1 MIWDDLMGTTPTRPR
16 LIMLTQWFDPEPT
29 LKGAK
34 FAQRLHD
41 LGFDVEVVTGFPN
54 YPGGAVYPGYRIRP
68 FQRETVG
75 NVAVTRL
82 ALYPSHDQ
90 SRFGRIL
97 NYVSFF
103 VSAVCYLIFAA
114 RKANVVYVYHPP
126 LTVGMAA
133 VVAKF
138 FRRTPIVLD
147 IQDLWPDTL
156 RATGMIGNQRLLR
169 LVDRV
174 CSWTYKR
181 VDHISVLSNGFRDL
195 LVKRGVPTN
204 KVSVIHNWA
213 DEPEEEGVED
223 EVVADPL
230 GPRGPF
236 RLLFA
241 GNMGKAQGLDN
252 VLDAAALALA
262 AHRDIEFCLLGSG
275 LDLDRLKARAAAEN
289 LTNVRFLP
297 RVPLSRVGAYL
308 DAADCLLVHLK
319 ADPLFK
325 ITVPSKTQAYLRAGR
340 PIIMAVP
347 GDAADLVC
355 AADAG
360 LAISSDDPEALVD
373 AVVAMAAQ
381 PETER
386 ERLGHN
392 AQVYYAEELSFAKG
406 TGRFGEL
413 LGALAGG
420 ARR

>member
-1 MIWDDLMGTTPTRPR
+1 MGTTPTRPR

-54 YPGGAVYPGYRIRP
+54 YPGGTVYPGYRIKP
-68 FQRETVG
+68 IQRETIG
-75 NVAVTRL
+75 DVAVTRL
-82 ALYPSHDQ
+82 ALYPSHD
-90 SRFGRIL
+90 SSKVDRIL
-97 NYVSFF
+97 NYISFF
-103 VSAVCYLIFAA
+103 ASAVCYLTFAA
-114 RKANVVYVYHPP
+114 RKADVIYVYHPP
-126 LTVGMAA
+126 LTVGIAA
-133 VVAKF
+133 VVSQF
-138 FRRTPIVLD
+138 FRSAPIVLD
-147 IQDLWPDTL
+147 VQDLWPDTL
-156 RATGMIGNQRLLR
+156 RATGMICNHRLLR
-169 LVDRV
+169 LVERT
-174 CSWTYKR
+174 CSWTYQR
-181 VDHISVLSNGFRDL
+181 VDHISVLSAGFRDL
-195 LVKRGVPTN
+195 LVKRGVPTK

-213 DEPEEEGVED
+213 DEPEEDVEY

-230 GPRGPF
+230 GPKGPF
-236 RLLFA
+236 RVLFA

-275 LDLDRLKARAAAEN
+275 LDLDRLKARAGAEN

-325 ITVPSKTQAYLRAGR
+325 ITIPSKTPAYLRAGR

-355 AADAG
+355 AAEAG
-360 LAISSDDPEALVD
+360 LAISSDDPKALVD
-373 AVVAMAAQ
+373 AVVAMAAL

-386 ERLGHN
+386 ARLGHN
-392 AQVYYAEELSFAKG
+392 AQDYYAEKLSFAKG

-413 LGALAGG
+413 LGALADG

>member
-1 MIWDDLMGTTPTRPR
+1 MGTTPTRPR
-16 LIMLTQWFDPEPT
+16 LIMLTQWFDPEPI

-54 YPGGAVYPGYRIRP
+54 YPGGAVYPGYRIQP
-68 FQRETVG
+68 IQRETIG
-75 NVAVTRL
+75 DVAVTRL
-82 ALYPSHDQ
+82 ALYPSHD
-90 SRFGRIL
+90 SSKVGRIL

-103 VSAVCYLIFAA
+103 FSAAGYLTLGA
-114 RKANVVYVYHPP
+114 RKADVIYAYHPP

-138 FRRTPIVLD
+138 IRRTPIVLD
-147 IQDLWPDTL
+147 VQDLWPDTL
-156 RATGMIGNQRLLR
+156 RATGMIGNHRLLR
-169 LVDRV
+169 LVERF
-174 CSWTYKR
+174 CSWTYRR

-195 LVKRGVPTN
+195 LVKRGVPTK

-213 DEPEEEGVED
+213 DEPEAGVED

-236 RLLFA
+236 RVLFA

-262 AHRDIEFCLLGSG
+262 THRDIEFCLLGSG
-275 LDLDRLKARAAAEN
+275 LELDRLKARAAAEN

-319 ADPLFK
+319 ADPLFE
-325 ITVPSKTQAYLRAGR
+325 ITVPSKTQAYLWAGK
-340 PIIMAVP
+340 PIIIAVP
-347 GDAADLVC
+347 GDAANLIRE
-355 AADAG
+355 ANAG
-360 LAISSDDPEALVD
+360 LTIPPDNPEALVG
-373 AVVAMAAQ
+373 AVLTMAAKS
-381 PETER
+381 ETNR
-386 ERLGHN
+386 ARLGQN
-392 AQVYYAEELSFAKG
+392 AREYYTENLSFAKG
-406 TGRFGEL
+406 TRRFGEL
-413 LGALAGG
+413 LSAATGRALDVKTDS
-420 ARR
+420 